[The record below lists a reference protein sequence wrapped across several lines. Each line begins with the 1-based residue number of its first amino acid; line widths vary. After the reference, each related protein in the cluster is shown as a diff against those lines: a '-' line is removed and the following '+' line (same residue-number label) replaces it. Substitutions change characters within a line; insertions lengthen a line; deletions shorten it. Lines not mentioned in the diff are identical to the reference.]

1 VPESIIPS
9 ADTPGPKAFGVSF
22 QMLVRHAVRLPES
35 FRGGCSFGAGAEAD
49 LSRRDVLQ
57 IGGKHSPAKPVNAG
71 AALSTGLARPSCV
84 LRQAY
89 DPPAQ
94 FLDTVGHLV

>member
-9 ADTPGPKAFGVSF
+9 ADAWANVPGVTF

-49 LSRRDVLQ
+49 LSRRDVVQ
-57 IGGKHSPAKPVNAG
+57 VGGKHRPAKPVNAG
-71 AALSTGLARPSCV
+71 AVLSTGLARLSCV
-84 LRQAY
+84 LRQAH

-94 FLDTVGHLV
+94 FLDSTDSLV